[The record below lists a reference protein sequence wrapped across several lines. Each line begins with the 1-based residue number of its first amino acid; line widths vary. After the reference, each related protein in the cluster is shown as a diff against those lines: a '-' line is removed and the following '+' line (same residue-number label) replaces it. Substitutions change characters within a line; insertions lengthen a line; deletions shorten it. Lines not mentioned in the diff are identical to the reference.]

1 MARHRKPVPRRD
13 PTRVLAGVALALTLF
28 GAGAVTWAAAQDERG
43 TPVTFAASDNVT
55 APAQTESATTTLP
68 RSKPVHIHI
77 PVLGVS
83 STVMELGLQADGSME
98 VPPGAY
104 PAGWYTHSPTP
115 GELGPSILAAHV
127 DWNGEPGV
135 FVDIRELQSGDE
147 VIVTRQDGSTAIFRV
162 DRVDQ
167 YPKHGFP
174 TEAVYGDIGHAGL
187 RLVTCG
193 GDFDGDAHSYVD
205 NIVVYASLVRSSET

>member
-1 MARHRKPVPRRD
+1 MGRHRKPVPRRD
-13 PTRVLAGVALALTLF
+13 PTRLLAGAALALALL
-28 GAGAVTWAAAQDERG
+28 GAGTVTWAAQDERG
-43 TPVTFAASDNVT
+43 TPVTFAASDNVA
-55 APAQTESATTTLP
+55 APAHTESAATPLP
-68 RSKPVHIHI
+68 RSEPVHVHI

-83 STVMELGLQADGSME
+83 STVMGLGLQADGSME

-104 PAGWYTHSPTP
+104 PAGWYIHSPTP

-135 FVDIRELQSGDE
+135 FVDIRELQLGDE
-147 VIVTRQDGSTAIFRV
+147 VAVTRQDGSTATFQV

-167 YPKHGFP
+167 YPKDGFP
-174 TEAVYGDIGHAGL
+174 TEAVYGDIDHAGL

-193 GDFDGDAHSYVD
+193 GDFDDDAHSYVD
-205 NIVVYASLVRSSET
+205 NIVVYASLMRSSQI

>member
-1 MARHRKPVPRRD
+1 
-13 PTRVLAGVALALTLF
+13 LAGAALALTLF
-28 GAGAVTWAAAQDERG
+28 GAGAVTWAAQGERA
-43 TPVTFAASDNVT
+43 TAVTFAAGDKVV
-55 APAQTESATTTLP
+55 APARPVSVTTPLR
-68 RSKPVHIHI
+68 RSEPTHMDI

-147 VIVTRQDGSTAIFRV
+147 VVVTRQDGSTAIFSV

-167 YPKHGFP
+167 YPKDSFP
-174 TEAVYGDIGHAGL
+174 TGAVYGDIGHAGL
-187 RLVTCG
+187 RLITCG
-193 GDFDGDAHSYVD
+193 GDFDDDAGSYVD
-205 NIVVYASLVRSSET
+205 NIVVYASLMRSFQA

>member
-13 PTRVLAGVALALTLF
+13 PARVLAGAALALTLF
-28 GAGAVTWAAAQDERG
+28 GAGAVTWTAQSERG
-43 TPVTFAASDNVT
+43 TPVTFAAGDNVV
-55 APAQTESATTTLP
+55 APAQSASAVTPLQ
-68 RSKPVHIHI
+68 RSAPTHIGI
-77 PVLGVS
+77 PALGVS

-127 DWNGEPGV
+127 DWNGKPGV

-147 VIVTRQDGSTAIFRV
+147 VIITRQDGSTATFRV
-162 DRVDQ
+162 DRIDQ
-167 YPKHGFP
+167 YPKHSFP
-174 TEAVYGDIGHAGL
+174 SEAVYGNIGHAGL
-187 RLVTCG
+187 RLITCG
-193 GDFDGDAHSYVD
+193 GDFNDDAGSYVD
-205 NIVVYASLVRSSET
+205 NIVVYASLLRSSHA

>member
-1 MARHRKPVPRRD
+1 MGRHRKPVPRRD
-13 PTRVLAGVALALTLF
+13 PTRVLAGAALALTLF
-28 GAGAVTWAAAQDERG
+28 GAGAVTWAAAQDEHG
-43 TPVTFAASDNVT
+43 TPVTFAASDTVT
-55 APAQTESATTTLP
+55 APAQTVSAATPLP
-68 RSKPVHIHI
+68 RSEPVHVHI

-83 STVMELGLQADGSME
+83 STVMQLGLQADGSME

-147 VIVTRQDGSTAIFRV
+147 VVITRQDGRTAIFRV

-174 TEAVYGDIGHAGL
+174 TEAVYGDIDHVGL

-193 GDFDGDAHSYVD
+193 GDFDDDAHSYVD
-205 NIVVYASLVRSSET
+205 NIVVYASLMRSSQT